1 METSRNLL
9 STGRAG
15 KTQPELNAILLA
27 HERHLLHKTG
37 GAAAQLSAMDLSR
50 LNFSQR
56 NLSGVDLSGA
66 TLKHAVL
73 ARATLER
80 ANLYCADLRVA
91 DLRHANLSFADMRG
105 TSLRGANL
113 SCAILD
119 NADLRAAT
127 MSRPGAEAVH
137 IADNRGANGVP
148 SWSAPGNVDFS
159 NCSMK
164 RASLNGA
171 NLKGANFT
179 GAMLQ
184 GADFK
189 GARLADVTFKDA
201 VLTGV
206 NLAELNVPPEALA
219 GAVTEPSAQSVAR
232 AIDLKS
238 MIDFHQL
245 WIRTGGREGSPAVF
259 DGEDLRP
266 LQSYL
271 AGRHLTGLSARN
283 AVAIGVNFA
292 GCQLQGA
299 RFDGADLRDA
309 DFSDA
314 DLRAASFRGAR
325 LTHARFSKADLRPL
339 ILTDG
344 RKRQVDLWD
353 ALALADQFEGAQL
366 DRSLNELGLRTVENE
381 AVPA

>member
-1 METSRNLL
+1 M
-9 STGRAG
+9 
-15 KTQPELNAILLA
+15 
-27 HERHLLHKTG
+27 
-37 GAAAQLSAMDLSR
+37 
-50 LNFSQR
+50 
-56 NLSGVDLSGA
+56 
-66 TLKHAVL
+66 
-73 ARATLER
+73 ARANLER
-80 ANLYCADLRVA
+80 ANLYCADLRLT
-91 DLRHANLSFADMRG
+91 DLRHANLASADMRG

-119 NADLRAAT
+119 NADLRSAT
-127 MSRPGAEAVH
+127 MTRPGAAP
-137 IADNRGANGVP
+137 AALPANGDARGLP
-148 SWSAPGNVDFS
+148 AWASSGSVDFS

-171 NLKGANFT
+171 NLKGVNFT

-184 GADFK
+184 GAEFK
-189 GARLADVTFKDA
+189 GARLSDVTFKDA

-206 NLAELNVPPEALA
+206 NRADLNVPPEALA
-219 GAVTEPSAQSVAR
+219 GAILEPSAEIVAR
-232 AIDLKS
+232 SADLKS

-245 WIRTGGREGSPAVF
+245 WIRTGGREGAPAVF

-266 LQSYL
+266 LQSFL

-283 AVAIGVNFA
+283 CIAIGVNFA

-299 RFDGADLRDA
+299 RFEGADLRDA

-314 DLRAASFRGAR
+314 DLRAASFRGSR

-344 RKRQVDLWD
+344 RKRPVDLWE
-353 ALALADQFEGAQL
+353 ALALAEQFSAAQI
-366 DRSLNELGLRTVENE
+366 DRSVDELGLRPVENE
-381 AVPA
+381 TLQD

>member
-1 METSRNLL
+1 VETAINLL
-9 STGRAG
+9 SAGRKAN
-15 KTQPELNAILLA
+15 TQQELNALLLA
-27 HERHLLHKTG
+27 HERHLLHKSG
-37 GAAAQLSAMDLSR
+37 GAPAQLSAMDLSR
-50 LNFSQR
+50 LNFAQR
-56 NLSGVDLSGA
+56 NLTEADLSGA
-66 TLKHAVL
+66 TLKQAVM

-80 ANLYCADLRVA
+80 ANLYCADLRLA
-91 DLRHANLSFADMRG
+91 DLRHANLAFADMRG

-127 MSRPGAEAVH
+127 MSRPGAEAVI
-137 IADNRGANGVP
+137 IAEKRGTSG
-148 SWSAPGNVDFS
+148 APRWAAAGNVDFS

-206 NLAELNVPPEALA
+206 DLTDLKVPAEALA
-219 GAVTEPSAQSVAR
+219 GAITEPSTECVAR
-232 AIDLKS
+232 AADLKS
-238 MIDFHQL
+238 MLDFHQL
-245 WIRTGGREGSPAVF
+245 WIRTGGREGAPAVF

-283 AVAIGVNFA
+283 AIAIGVNFA

-299 RFDGADLRDA
+299 RFEGADLRDA

-325 LTHARFSKADLRPL
+325 LSHARFAKADLRPL

-344 RKRQVDLWD
+344 RRRDVDLWE
-353 ALALADQFEGAQL
+353 ALALADQFAGAKL
-366 DRSLNELGLRTVENE
+366 DRSIEELGLR
-381 AVPA
+381 PAESETD